1 MTAIE
6 LMTTAIKDVRQLCV
20 KKNWYTQ
27 GTNKE
32 YEKFFNIVGKGAAIM
47 DIARDIYLHSTDET
61 CPNIGTAY
69 QEIETLAAKWMI
81 QLSPDDE
88 L

>member
-1 MTAIE
+1 MTAVE
-6 LMTTAIKDVRQLCV
+6 LKTTAIDDVRQLCI
-20 KKNWYTQ
+20 KKNWYTR

-32 YEKFFNIVGKGAAIM
+32 YDKLFNLVKDGAAIM

-69 QEIETLAAKWMI
+69 QEIETLAAIWMI